1 LATSDFNSAV
11 NDYKKAVALDPQNK
25 DLNKSFADARQK
37 RYDANRESVKPSVLL
52 AKPEVKNNIIEVK
65 DDVGELSL
73 VLQIT
78 DASPIKSIVINGIV
92 QKFDE
97 ESMNPGIETQVDI
110 RNKNKLDIQVTDV
123 YLNSF
128 EQSFSI
134 VKIETNAPS
143 VSITRPYQTPENELF
158 IEYLPAV
165 MIEGKVNDESLIKSI
180 IIEGTAASFPL
191 EMKDPPFQALVNIG
205 VKDSIQVVVSD
216 VLGNTSTTKYK
227 LIREDTS
234 GSNPMGLTWVVFIEN
249 SNYKNLQ
256 KLESPARDVA
266 DMKVAL
272 ANYKIDKIIHKK
284 DLGKSELDKFFA
296 IELRDLVQKN
306 RVKSIIIWYAGHG
319 KFLNETGYWIPI
331 DGDSYDEYTYYSV
344 NNLRASVQAYTMA
357 KHVLVISDACE
368 SGSAF
373 YIDMSENFK
382 SRLCDDWEVTKLKSA
397 QVLTSSN
404 KEQYSDN
411 SLFTQAFANTLN
423 NNPND
428 CISIEAIAEK
438 VMNMV
443 KQNKRPIPKFGKIN
457 GLDDENGSFLFMK
470 KGR

>member
-1 LATSDFNSAV
+1 
-11 NDYKKAVALDPQNK
+11 
-25 DLNKSFADARQK
+25 
-37 RYDANRESVKPSVLL
+37 
-52 AKPEVKNNIIEVK
+52 
-65 DDVGELSL
+65 
-73 VLQIT
+73 
-78 DASPIKSIVINGIV
+78 
-92 QKFDE
+92 
-97 ESMNPGIETQVDI
+97 MNPGIETQVDI